1 MAKRKI
7 DFTLRDYWNQDSLLL
22 YKEAVSRY
30 PYCAP
35 ARLSFLLNLRAL
47 DDPDYEREL
56 SFTALAVPDRQRLQE
71 EVRAAEQAAAVLR
84 ERGERRMR
92 QVAARW
98 AAASATTAALGR
110 LMKTDGA
117 APAETAD
124 GVVMASDAV
133 SAVAVTPESASA
145 SGREVDF
152 KAVAANE
159 PGLRMAADAAMA
171 DAAAVSGG
179 ALDDAASGAEGTA
192 SADWMEE
199 YPSARSRSSRRNARR
214 MARREAQKAAER
226 EAAAA
231 MRTAEAVGVAE
242 AAQVAVGAVAESALE
257 AAAAPR
263 TISMLWA
270 EVPAACEAPVAAP
283 HEADA
288 PRATPRHRPEAF
300 NPWAEVFTAKHTIS
314 DWLQTGEATDAP
326 DIPDVSDAGASAG
339 SASAAVSDAASMRP
353 APARKPVSAGKKPA
367 PARKP
372 ASAVKPAP
380 AAKPEVEPVA
390 SVSVTSP
397 SHTPSPASTPTPSP
411 SPAPDYID
419 PNELIDRFLRK
430 NDDHIL
436 IQVDE
441 TRDYSAFDP
450 DRGSLR
456 EDWSMGSE
464 TLAQLYLKQGAPDKA
479 IEIYRYLGLK
489 FPEKKR
495 YFAGLIRAAEDAKGR
510 K

>member
-133 SAVAVTPESASA
+133 SAVAVTPAPESASA

-270 EVPAACEAPVAAP
+270 EAPAAAP
-283 HEADA
+283 HVADA

-314 DWLQTGEATDAP
+314 DWLQAGEATDAP
-326 DIPDVSDAGASAG
+326 DTPDVSDAGASAG
-339 SASAAVSDAASMRP
+339 SASAAGPDAASMRP
-353 APARKPVSAGKKPA
+353 VPARKPVSAGKKPA

-372 ASAVKPAP
+372 APAVKPAP
-380 AAKPEVEPVA
+380 TAKPEVEPVA
-390 SVSVTSP
+390 SVSATKPTP
-397 SHTPSPASTPTPSP
+397 SQTPSPAPN
-411 SPAPDYID
+411 PAPDYID

-495 YFAGLIRAAEDAKGR
+495 YFAGLIRAAENTKGQ

>member
-7 DFTLRDYWNQDSLLL
+7 DFTLRDYWNQDSLLV

-35 ARLSFLLNLRAL
+35 ARLSFLLNLKAL

-56 SFTALAVPDRQRLQE
+56 AFTALAVPDRQRLQE

-84 ERGERRMR
+84 ERGERRLR
-92 QVAARW
+92 QAAARW
-98 AAASATTAALGR
+98 AVASATAAVVRGRLMNAEAASAGDEGTGSVT
-110 LMKTDGA
+110 
-117 APAETAD
+117 
-124 GVVMASDAV
+124 V
-133 SAVAVTPESASA
+133 SAGML
-145 SGREVDF
+145 GREVDF
-152 KAVAANE
+152 RAVAANE
-159 PGLRMAADAAMA
+159 PTLLREMPSSAGAGADGQSGLSVAGVADEAGVAADVGMTEA
-171 DAAAVSGG
+171 
-179 ALDDAASGAEGTA
+179 
-192 SADWMEE
+192 E

-214 MARREAQKAAER
+214 LARREAQKAAER

-231 MRTAEAVGVAE
+231 MRTKEAACVAETAYDFENTEAEAGQE
-242 AAQVAVGAVAESALE
+242 P
-257 AAAAPR
+257 AAASL

-270 EVPAACEAPVAAP
+270 EEPASVPHAAAVSHAAV
-283 HEADA
+283 A
-288 PRATPRHRPEAF
+288 PRETVRRRAEVF

-314 DWLQTGEATDAP
+314 DWLQDEAEDDTAAEAVENVSAP
-326 DIPDVSDAGASAG
+326 
-339 SASAAVSDAASMRP
+339 SAS
-353 APARKPVSAGKKPA
+353 
-367 PARKP
+367 P
-372 ASAVKPAP
+372 ASSVGRSAKTAKSVKTGTTAKTAKP
-380 AAKPEVEPVA
+380 AAKKKPQAAA
-390 SVSVTSP
+390 SRPQPGTVP
-397 SHTPSPASTPTPSP
+397 G
-411 SPAPDYID
+411 YID

-441 TRDYSAFDP
+441 ERDYSAFDP

-479 IEIYRYLGLK
+479 IEIYRYLSLK
-489 FPEKKR
+489 FPEKNR
-495 YFAGLIRAAEDAKGR
+495 YFAGLIRAAEDAKGG

>member
-7 DFTLRDYWNQDSLLL
+7 DFTLRDYWNQDSLLV

-35 ARLSFLLNLRAL
+35 ARVSLLLNLKAL

-71 EVRAAEQAAAVLR
+71 EVRVAEQAAAVVR

-98 AAASATTAALGR
+98 AAASATTAVVGR
-110 LMKTDGA
+110 LMSAGG
-117 APAETAD
+117 PAGAD
-124 GVVMASDAV
+124 GSEAGEAATRAATV
-133 SAVAVTPESASA
+133 SAGML
-145 SGREVDF
+145 GREVDF
-152 KAVAANE
+152 RAVAANE
-159 PGLRMAADAAMA
+159 PGVWQERDA
-171 DAAAVSGG
+171 
-179 ALDDAASGAEGTA
+179 TA
-192 SADWMEE
+192 SADAVTAVETAGTAGETATSVLPDEE

-214 MARREAQKAAER
+214 LARREAQKVAER
-226 EAAAA
+226 ETAAMASGTASVAAAA
-231 MRTAEAVGVAE
+231 VEAP
-242 AAQVAVGAVAESALE
+242 AASL
-257 AAAAPR
+257 
-263 TISMLWA
+263 TISMLWT
-270 EVPAACEAPVAAP
+270 EEPATPA
-283 HEADA
+283 ADA
-288 PRATPRHRPEAF
+288 PQEPERRRPEVF

-314 DWLQTGEATDAP
+314 DWLQEEVAAENPAVPAATE
-326 DIPDVSDAGASAG
+326 
-339 SASAAVSDAASMRP
+339 AAVGP
-353 APARKPVSAGKKPA
+353 AVNGNAPRTDKSAKPA
-367 PARKP
+367 KTIAKSSKTAAKRK
-372 ASAVKPAP
+372 VKTAAAATVPPAP
-380 AAKPEVEPVA
+380 AAKPDVRPV
-390 SVSVTSP
+390 
-397 SHTPSPASTPTPSP
+397 
-411 SPAPDYID
+411 PDYID

-441 TRDYSAFDP
+441 ARDYSVFDP

-479 IEIYRYLGLK
+479 IEIYRYLSLK
-489 FPEKKR
+489 FPEKNR
-495 YFAGLIRAAEDAKGR
+495 YFASLIRAAEAVKSG

>member
-35 ARLSFLLNLRAL
+35 ARLSFLLNLKAL

-56 SFTALAVPDRQRLQE
+56 PFTALAVPDRQRLQE

-110 LMKTDGA
+110 LMKTEGA
-117 APAETAD
+117 APAETAE
-124 GVVMASDAV
+124 GVVMVSDGA
-133 SAVAVTPESASA
+133 SAVAVAP
-145 SGREVDF
+145 GREVDF

-159 PGLRMAADAAMA
+159 PGLRPEAEIPAADET
-171 DAAAVSGG
+171 AAAWV
-179 ALDDAASGAEGTA
+179 DA
-192 SADWMEE
+192 E

-231 MRTAEAVGVAE
+231 MRTAEAVGAAE
-242 AAQVAVGAVAESALE
+242 ADQENQAASVAQTAVGAVAESALE
-257 AAAAPR
+257 AAAATR

-270 EVPAACEAPVAAP
+270 ENPAAGEASASAP
-283 HEADA
+283 HAAEVPQA
-288 PRATPRHRPEAF
+288 PSRHRPEVF

-314 DWLQTGEATDAP
+314 DWLQAEEATDAP
-326 DIPDVSDAGASAG
+326 DVPDSGASAG
-339 SASAAVSDAASMRP
+339 SAAIAKPGAADASARP
-353 APARKPVSAGKKPA
+353 APARKPAPAGKKPA
-367 PARKP
+367 AAPQ
-372 ASAVKPAP
+372 PAP
-380 AAKPEVEPVA
+380 APKPVPG
-390 SVSVTSP
+390 
-397 SHTPSPASTPTPSP
+397 
-411 SPAPDYID
+411 YID

-441 TRDYSAFDP
+441 TRDYNAFDP

-495 YFAGLIRAAEDAKGR
+495 YFAGLIRAAENAKGR